1 MCNHVTPIASLESY
15 FTWNRATIIDDWKE
29 GLTSAQVE

>member
-1 MCNHVTPIASLESY
+1 MCNHVAPIASLEYY
-15 FTWNRATIIDDWKE
+15 FTWNRATIIDDSKD